1 MATSTP
7 RYLTSSEA
15 AAQIGIS
22 LSTLH
27 RSVDDGR
34 INVAAT
40 AGRDRLFDPAEVER
54 VRAAREELA
63 PKVSGS

>member
-1 MATSTP
+1 MATAP
-7 RYLTSSEA
+7 NFLTSSEA
-15 AAQIGIS
+15 AELVGFS
-22 LSTLH
+22 VSTLH
-27 RSVDDGR
+27 RWVDDGR

-63 PKVSGS
+63 PKVAGS